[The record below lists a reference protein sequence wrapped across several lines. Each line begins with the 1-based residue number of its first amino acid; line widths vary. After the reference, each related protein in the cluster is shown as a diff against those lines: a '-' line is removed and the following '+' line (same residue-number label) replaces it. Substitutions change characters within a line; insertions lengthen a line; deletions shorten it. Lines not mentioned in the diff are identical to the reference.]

1 MTIFDPHKSLG
12 FQCELTLKAF
22 IRNLAQRLDG
32 TGVSPTQFRVLAHLM
47 ADGPQTQR
55 ELCELLSI
63 SPPSAV
69 KLIDRMERDGWVV
82 READERDRRV
92 NKVAC
97 TAQAEDIWEDITV
110 HSINLLE
117 QAYRGIPSDK
127 IDATID
133 LLKTVRSNIENGR
146 K

>member
-1 MTIFDPHKSLG
+1 MTTFDPHKSLG
-12 FQCELTLKAF
+12 FQCELTLKTF

-47 ADGPQTQR
+47 ADGSQTQA

-92 NKVAC
+92 NRVAC
-97 TAQAEDIWEDITV
+97 TAQAEDIWEDITE
-110 HSINLLE
+110 HSIKLLE
-117 QAYRGIPSDK
+117 QAYQGIPSDK

-133 LLKTVRSNIENGR
+133 LLKTVRSNIENGG

>member
-1 MTIFDPHKSLG
+1 MTTFDPHKSLG

-22 IRNLAQRLDG
+22 VRNLAQRLEG

-47 ADGPQTQR
+47 ADGSQTQA

-69 KLIDRMERDGWVV
+69 KLIDRMERDGWVI
-82 READERDRRV
+82 RKADERDRRV
-92 NKVAC
+92 NRVAC
-97 TAQAEDIWEDITV
+97 TAQAEEIWEDITV

-117 QAYRGIPSDK
+117 QAYQGIPSDK

-133 LLKTVRSNIENGR
+133 LLKTVRSNIENGG
-146 K
+146 

>member
-1 MTIFDPHKSLG
+1 MTRFDPHKSLG

-47 ADGPQTQR
+47 ADGSQTQV

-69 KLIDRMERDGWVV
+69 KLIDRMERDGWVI
-82 READERDRRV
+82 READGRDRRV
-92 NKVAC
+92 NRVAC
-97 TAQAEDIWEDITV
+97 TAQAEDIWEEITV
-110 HSINLLE
+110 HSINMLE
-117 QAYRGIPSDK
+117 QAYQGISSED
-127 IDATID
+127 IATTIN
-133 LLKTVRSNIENGR
+133 LLKTVRNNLDKTHR
-146 K
+146 